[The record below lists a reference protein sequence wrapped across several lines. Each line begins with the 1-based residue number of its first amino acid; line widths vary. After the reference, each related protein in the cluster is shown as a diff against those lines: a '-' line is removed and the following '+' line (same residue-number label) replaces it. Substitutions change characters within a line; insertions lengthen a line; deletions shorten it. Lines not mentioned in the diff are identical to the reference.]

1 MTNISQTC
9 ILTVLIKPIQLFDL
23 LLGFVKEKLM
33 KDTLKNNLLWIAL
46 LAAISAITIK
56 IVTSCSKGF
65 SWERFVCF
73 LKGADPVWIMLAVLC
88 AFGFIYF
95 EGLGLQCT
103 CRFFGHGF
111 PAGKGIIFSASD
123 IFFSAITPS
132 ATGGQP
138 AALIFM
144 LKYGTPAAVSA
155 IALLLNLVMYTVA
168 ILIISAVCCIA
179 HPGILLRMNLVPKLF
194 IAFGVIVQTAFIAL
208 FLMCIFNE
216 KLILKVCRWGL
227 RLLCK
232 MHIYKDYDAQYEKLL
247 AMIKQYKEC
256 GALLKKETGLLIK
269 VFLCNLAQ
277 RLSVILVSVCV
288 FLAVGGEAK
297 CAFKA
302 FSVQALA
309 VLGSNA
315 VPIPGAV
322 GVADFILLSGFKQI
336 VHDPVSVELLSRGIS
351 FYATIV
357 FCGVL
362 LLCVLIKRKL
372 KNGDKI

>member
-1 MTNISQTC
+1 
-9 ILTVLIKPIQLFDL
+9 
-23 LLGFVKEKLM
+23 M
-33 KDTLKNNLLWIAL
+33 KNNLKNNLLWILL
-46 LAAISAITIK
+46 LAVISAITIK

-65 SWERFVCF
+65 SWGRFLCF
-73 LKGADPVWIMLAVLC
+73 LKGADPMWMILAALC

-138 AALIFM
+138 AALILM
-144 LKYGTPAAVSA
+144 MKNGIPAAVSA

-168 ILIISAVCCIA
+168 ILLISAVCCA
-179 HPGILLRMNLVPKLF
+179 VHPGILLHMSLVPKLF
-194 IAFGVIVQTAFIAL
+194 IAFGVVVQIAFIAL
-208 FLMCIFNE
+208 FLMCIFNDR
-216 KLILKVCRWGL
+216 LILKICRWGL

-232 MHIYKDYDAQYEKLL
+232 LHIYKDYDEQYEKLL
-247 AMIKQYKEC
+247 SMIKQYKEC
-256 GALLKKETGLLIK
+256 GVLLRRETGLLVK

-288 FLAVGGEAK
+288 FLAVGGRAA

-315 VPIPGAV
+315 VPVPGAV
-322 GVADFILLSGFKQI
+322 GVADYILLSGFKQL
-336 VHDPVSVELLSRGIS
+336 VRDPVSIELLSRGVS
-351 FYATIV
+351 FYSTIL
-357 FCGVL
+357 FCGIL
-362 LLCVLIKRKL
+362 LLCVLIKMKTVKKHDL
-372 KNGDKI
+372 

>member
-1 MTNISQTC
+1 
-9 ILTVLIKPIQLFDL
+9 
-23 LLGFVKEKLM
+23 M
-33 KDTLKNNLLWIAL
+33 KNNFKNNLLWIL
-46 LAAISAITIK
+46 LLVAISAITIK

-65 SWERFVCF
+65 SWGRFVCF
-73 LKGADPVWIMLAVLC
+73 LKGANPLWMVLAAAC
-88 AFGFIYF
+88 AFGFVYF

-111 PAGKGIIFSASD
+111 SAGKGIIFSASD

-138 AALIFM
+138 AALILM
-144 LKYGTPAAVSA
+144 MKNGVPAAVSA

-168 ILIISAVCCIA
+168 ILLISAVCCLVY
-179 HPGILLRMNLVPKLF
+179 PGILLRMSLVPKLF
-194 IAFGVIVQTAFIAL
+194 IAFGVIVQIAFIAL
-208 FLMCIFNE
+208 FLMCIFNDR
-216 KLILKVCRWGL
+216 LILKVCRWGL

-232 MHIYKDYDAQYEKLL
+232 MHIYKDYDEQYEKLL

-256 GALLKKETGLLIK
+256 GALLRRETGLLIK

-288 FLAVGGEAK
+288 FLAVGGKAG

-315 VPIPGAV
+315 VPVPGAV
-322 GVADFILLSGFKQI
+322 GIADYILLSGFKQL
-336 VHDPVSVELLSRGIS
+336 VRDPVSIELLSRGVS
-351 FYATIV
+351 FYSTIL
-357 FCGVL
+357 FCGIL
-362 LLCVLIKRKL
+362 LLCVLIKMKTVKKHDL
-372 KNGDKI
+372 

>member
-1 MTNISQTC
+1 
-9 ILTVLIKPIQLFDL
+9 
-23 LLGFVKEKLM
+23 M
-33 KDTLKNNLLWIAL
+33 KNNFKNNLLWIL
-46 LAAISAITIK
+46 LLVAISAITIK

-73 LKGADPVWIMLAVLC
+73 LKGANPLWMVLAALC
-88 AFGFIYF
+88 AFGFVYF

-111 PAGKGIIFSASD
+111 SAGKGIIFSASD

-138 AALIFM
+138 AALILM
-144 LKYGTPAAVSA
+144 MKYGTPAAVSA
-155 IALLLNLVMYTVA
+155 IALLLNLVMYTIA
-168 ILIISAVCCIA
+168 ILLISAVCCLVY
-179 HPGILLRMNLVPKLF
+179 PGILLRMSLVPKLF
-194 IAFGVIVQTAFIAL
+194 IAFGVIVQIAFIAL
-208 FLMCIFNE
+208 FLMCIFNDR
-216 KLILKVCRWGL
+216 LILKVCRWGL
-227 RLLCK
+227 KLLCRL
-232 MHIYKDYDAQYEKLL
+232 HIYRNYDEQYEKLL

-256 GALLKKETGLLIK
+256 GALLRRETGLLIK

-288 FLAVGGEAK
+288 FLAVGGKAG

-315 VPIPGAV
+315 VPVPGAV
-322 GVADFILLSGFKQI
+322 GIADYILLSGFKQL
-336 VHDPVSVELLSRGIS
+336 VRDPVSIELLSRGVS
-351 FYATIV
+351 FYSTIL
-357 FCGVL
+357 FCGIL
-362 LLCVLIKRKL
+362 LLFVLIKMKTVKKHDL
-372 KNGDKI
+372 

>member
-1 MTNISQTC
+1 
-9 ILTVLIKPIQLFDL
+9 
-23 LLGFVKEKLM
+23 
-33 KDTLKNNLLWIAL
+33 
-46 LAAISAITIK
+46 
-56 IVTSCSKGF
+56 
-65 SWERFVCF
+65 
-73 LKGADPVWIMLAVLC
+73 
-88 AFGFIYF
+88 
-95 EGLGLQCT
+95 
-103 CRFFGHGF
+103 
-111 PAGKGIIFSASD
+111 
-123 IFFSAITPS
+123 
-132 ATGGQP
+132 
-138 AALIFM
+138 
-144 LKYGTPAAVSA
+144 
-155 IALLLNLVMYTVA
+155 
-168 ILIISAVCCIA
+168 
-179 HPGILLRMNLVPKLF
+179 MNLVPKLF
-194 IAFGVIVQTAFIAL
+194 IAFGVIVQIAFIAL

-247 AMIKQYKEC
+247 
-256 GALLKKETGLLIK
+256 
-269 VFLCNLAQ
+269 
-277 RLSVILVSVCV
+277 
-288 FLAVGGEAK
+288 AK